1 MKWFNH
7 IAIAAATTA
16 VINAPLVPI
25 AILGA
30 TAPDWLERLH
40 KFTTG
45 QRLRHRGPTHYVVM
59 WILGLIAARLLYD
72 YHGII
77 SAFFYGGLTHVIADA
92 LTVSGVPFSPLS
104 DRRFHLFG
112 GRLRT
117 GNPGEYLVSG
127 SIIIVCTLITLASRH
142 YADGGFAPF
151 FFDYADYYQRG
162 LIDASEWKANR
173 FRFF

>member
-77 SAFFYGGLTHVIADA
+77 GAFF
-92 LTVSGVPFSPLS
+92 
-104 DRRFHLFG
+104 
-112 GRLRT
+112 
-117 GNPGEYLVSG
+117 
-127 SIIIVCTLITLASRH
+127 
-142 YADGGFAPF
+142 
-151 FFDYADYYQRG
+151 
-162 LIDASEWKANR
+162 
-173 FRFF
+173 